1 MARILLAFALTVG
14 STGTALACDG
24 DPNCTSEHCKMPST
38 QTAQALPEGAKVT
51 LAVNG
56 MKCGSCADKV
66 KTALMGV
73 EGVKGANVDSTTGK
87 AEISYDA
94 KKTSPDKLVA
104 AVSKA
109 SEGHFTATVATN

>member
-14 STGTALACDG
+14 ATGTALACEG
-24 DPNCTSEHCKMPST
+24 GNCTKEHCNMPSS
-38 QTAQALPEGAKVT
+38 QTASALPEGTKVT

-56 MKCGSCADKV
+56 MKCGNCADKV
-66 KTALMGV
+66 KTALMGI
-73 EGVKGANVDSTTGK
+73 EGVKGANVDPTTGK
-87 AEISYDA
+87 AEVSYDD

-109 SEGHFTATVATN
+109 SEGHFTAQVATN